1 MENKRPLICVSA
13 DMTTEDGGTQLFARV
28 SHAYGEAICRAGGL
42 PLVTGGVGAGELA
55 QLCDGLLL
63 SGGIDLHPRY
73 YGEEMLNDTVT
84 VCPERDAFEWALL
97 QAFLRQGKPVFG
109 ICRGCQ
115 LINVALG
122 GTLYQDL
129 AEQLGVE
136 HRDGALRHEVTAEEN
151 GVLRR
156 LFGARFLTNST
167 HHQSVRRAA
176 QGLRVTARSDDGV
189 VEALEHE
196 TLPILATQ
204 FHPERLT
211 GALREEG
218 VPDFAPLFEHFVGLC
233 K

>member
-1 MENKRPLICVSA
+1 MTNKKPLICVSA
-13 DMTTEDGGTQLFARV
+13 DMTTTDGGTQLFARV
-28 SHAYGEAICRAGGL
+28 SHAYGEAIYRAGGM
-42 PLVTGGVGAGELA
+42 PLVTGGVGAEDLA

-73 YGEEMLNDTVT
+73 YGEELLNDTVA
-84 VCPERDAFEWALL
+84 VCLERDEFEWVLL
-97 QAFLRQGKPVFG
+97 RAFLEQGKPVFG

-129 AEQLGVE
+129 AEQMGVE
-136 HRDGALRHEVTAEEN
+136 HRDAALRHEVAAEA
-151 GVLRR
+151 GSVLHH
-156 LFGARFLTNST
+156 LFGPRFLTNST
-167 HHQSVRRAA
+167 HHQSVRQAA
-176 QGLRVTARSDDGV
+176 PGLRVVARSDDGV

-218 VPDFAPLFEHFVGLC
+218 VPDFAPLFTHFVELC